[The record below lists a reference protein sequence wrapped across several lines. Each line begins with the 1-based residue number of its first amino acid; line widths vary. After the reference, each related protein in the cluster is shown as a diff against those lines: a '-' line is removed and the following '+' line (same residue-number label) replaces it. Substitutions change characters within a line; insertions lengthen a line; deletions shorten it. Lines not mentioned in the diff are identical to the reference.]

1 MEKIFRTIALLAM
14 VWSQLTAFPAEAED
28 AKTQPLP
35 RFSDYR
41 LVDSELKF
49 VGIDSDATESFL
61 ALQLDSAGRLFAG
74 GREALFVYEP
84 SRDGLY
90 QPRQLL
96 YRFPKDSW
104 IYGIAIRG
112 ADLYVSTHTA
122 VYVLEEAVLKRTD
135 IKPKRLLWGQPM
147 LPYFEE
153 HQGMHALAFGPEGDL
168 YFSAGDN
175 LVGYGDFKRAD
186 HWGHWTFFHGSA
198 RTPITTVGVVA
209 RISPDGEV
217 FAPVARGLRNC
228 CGLAFDANW
237 NLFGN
242 DNDHESLPNE
252 YVPGRLL
259 NITPHA
265 YFSWPR
271 GWLVEKQPWRA
282 DLLDTLNPDLGRYVP
297 TGQAYYN
304 DPFFPERFRDN
315 LLVAEWSKS
324 ALYRYPLNP
333 SGAGFK
339 AAQVPFLSCVN
350 NMRPVG
356 VAVGRGGRIFVSSLV
371 MAGNEASPVSRSEIV
386 MITRADDA
394 PNAPFAAFEE
404 TTAPEEKL
412 FAELESASW
421 HRRYRAHIE
430 LLRRGG
436 SVCREA
442 ASRLAT
448 APAGSPLHTSLLWLA
463 AVGGATKEIEPLAA
477 SRNDNARLQAIRAL
491 SRFGSPGATCG
502 ILEKALADP
511 NLQVAHAALIGLFDH
526 CGDFSREPVFGL
538 AESGDSF
545 LRQTAVQLLAEKAS
559 LAELQQLSEST
570 RPPARLAGVLALGFR
585 LTVPQS
591 TKPLPDSFPLNPK
604 GFNAKVQY
612 ADGIENLAPHAR
624 LGVFTIADAW
634 THRAGTSEEEI
645 IFALLSRRMDD
656 ADARVARQA
665 AFFLRLLK
673 DKRVDAKASA
683 LLGISFNTPTNT
695 PIANALT
702 TGIIEL
708 PETFR
713 NFDWQTE
720 AARGDTKKGQE
731 LFTTRGCA
739 VCHEIKSGDKGGGG
753 PSLAGAGSRFNVA
766 YLVESVITPN
776 KTVAPMFR
784 WTLVRFKDDEE
795 VAGLVTGET
804 SDEIDLPLPAGVHRA
819 VRKGDIAKRE
829 IQDRSPMPEGMI
841 QTPAELRDLL
851 AFLLSQ
857 K

>member
-122 VYVLEEAVLKRTD
+122 VYVLEGAVLKRTD

-339 AAQVPFLSCVN
+339 AAQVPFLSGVN

-394 PNAPFAAFEE
+394 PNARFAAFEE
-404 TTAPEEKL
+404 TTGPEEKL

-463 AVGGATKEIEPLAA
+463 AAGGATKEIEPLAA

-634 THRAGTSEEEI
+634 AHRTRTSEEET
-645 IFALLSRRMDD
+645 IFALLTRRMDD

-708 PETFR
+708 PETFQ

-784 WTLVRFKDDEE
+784 WTGHSCVLRMTRKLLV
-795 VAGLVTGET
+795 
-804 SDEIDLPLPAGVHRA
+804 S
-819 VRKGDIAKRE
+819 
-829 IQDRSPMPEGMI
+829 
-841 QTPAELRDLL
+841 
-851 AFLLSQ
+851 
-857 K
+857 